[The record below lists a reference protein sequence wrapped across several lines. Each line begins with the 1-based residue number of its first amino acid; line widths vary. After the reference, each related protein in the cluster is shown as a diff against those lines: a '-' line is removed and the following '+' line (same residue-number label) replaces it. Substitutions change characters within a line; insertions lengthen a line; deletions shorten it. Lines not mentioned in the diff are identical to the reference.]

1 MKIKPKSRG
10 GRQALVPGAAPRL
23 AVKKQPE
30 TVAAGLAGASIC
42 ENLLQEN
49 AKSL

>member
-10 GRQALVPGAAPRL
+10 DRQALVPGAAPRL
-23 AVKKQPE
+23 SVKKQPE
-30 TVAAGLAGASIC
+30 TVAGLAGASIC
-42 ENLLQEN
+42 ENLLRKN